1 MAFTL
6 GILIFYRFYF
16 LVSILETIVALPW
29 LTRRDMT
36 WGDSPGQSIIDGGAA
51 GFGALNQFWNQLII
65 PSTETEN
72 PPDQIQSQPET
83 SNTPEWSTPPIFG
96 PNVMKQCSAST
107 HPVGAP
113 DDPLWGG
120 QDILTPYGPIKGPNG
135 EYVQQD
141 VITG

>member
-6 GILIFYRFYF
+6 GILIFYRFLF
-16 LVSILETIVALPW
+16 LVLILESIAALPW

-36 WGDSPGQSIIDGGAA
+36 WGDSPWQGIIDGGAA
-51 GFGALNQFWNQLII
+51 GLGALDQFWNQLII
-65 PSTETEN
+65 PSTETGN

-83 SNTPEWSTPPIFG
+83 TNTPEWLTPPILG
-96 PNVMKQCSAST
+96 PNMMGLCPAST

-113 DDPLWGG
+113 DDHPWGG
-120 QDILTPYGPIKGPNG
+120 GNILTPDGPILGPNG

-141 VITG
+141 INTG